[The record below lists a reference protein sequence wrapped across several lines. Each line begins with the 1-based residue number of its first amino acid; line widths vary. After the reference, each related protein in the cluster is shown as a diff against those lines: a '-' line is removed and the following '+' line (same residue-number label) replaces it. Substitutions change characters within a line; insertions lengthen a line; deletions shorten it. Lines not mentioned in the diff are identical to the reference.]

1 MTEADPQPPY
11 TIVVGVSE
19 TSKSPTALTW
29 AVEQARLRQGR
40 VVAVRAWRPPVP
52 TSASRGTPP
61 VVSVDLQAAEAAA
74 CGDLDSDVTASLG
87 ADHGV
92 EVRLV
97 RGGRRKTLVDES
109 RRADLLVL
117 DAPGLGA
124 SSTSPLSVPR
134 LIRRAGCPVVVMP
147 PATRRPHGERRLARA
162 GRQAARSITDAAGR
176 AGRPGIR
183 PAPASRESVC

>member
-1 MTEADPQPPY
+1 MTAAQPQETY
-11 TIVVGVSE
+11 TIVVGVSA
-19 TSKSPTALTW
+19 TSKSPAALLW

-61 VVSVDLQAAEAAA
+61 VVSVDVAAAEAAA
-74 CGDLDSDVTASLG
+74 REDFASDVAQSLG
-87 ADHGV
+87 ARHDV

-109 RRADLLVL
+109 LGADLLVI
-117 DAPGLGA
+117 DAPGAGTMA
-124 SSTSPLSVPR
+124 TSPLSVQR
-134 LIRRAGCPVVVMP
+134 LVRQAGCPVVVMP
-147 PATRRPHGERRLARA
+147 PPPRGHGDGRFAQATRH
-162 GRQAARSITDAAGR
+162 AARSISDAAGR

-183 PAPASRESVC
+183 PAPPPPD